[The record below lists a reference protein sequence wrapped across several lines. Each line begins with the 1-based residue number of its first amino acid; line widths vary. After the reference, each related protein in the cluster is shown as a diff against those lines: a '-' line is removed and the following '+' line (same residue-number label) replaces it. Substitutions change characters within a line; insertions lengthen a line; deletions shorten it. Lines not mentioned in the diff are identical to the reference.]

1 MRYKGTNEI
10 VFSCDAD
17 KNVTVILG
25 DNTVGKTTI
34 AQAFRWG
41 LYGAIF
47 AERGKR
53 QEDYL
58 LLNND
63 ILALMD
69 ANGRASVA
77 VEIMA
82 QDEEKQYRIV
92 REIEYTR
99 AFPKMVAKEFQ
110 KKLRLWVSQID
121 FPEGETEVEKEKV
134 QEVINELF
142 PKDLSHY
149 FLFDGERWSDV
160 TVDGV
165 KENIKESVHIL
176 TGLSAYKEAIY
187 HLKEMGGK
195 FCYPKI

>member
-10 VFSCDAD
+10 VFSCDIE

-63 ILALMD
+63 VLAMMD
-69 ANGRASVA
+69 ANSRANVL
-77 VEIMA
+77 VEIIA
-82 QDEEKQYRIV
+82 EDDEKQYRIV

-99 AFPKMVAKEFQ
+99 VFPKMIAKEFQ
-110 KKLRLWVSQID
+110 KKLSMKMSKLDSREEL
-121 FPEGETEVEKEKV
+121 EVEKEKV
-134 QEVINELF
+134 
-142 PKDLSHY
+142 
-149 FLFDGERWSDV
+149 
-160 TVDGV
+160 
-165 KENIKESVHIL
+165 
-176 TGLSAYKEAIY
+176 
-187 HLKEMGGK
+187 
-195 FCYPKI
+195 